1 MNVTLGQVVYS
12 RAGRDS
18 GRLFLVSALVD
29 ESYVLIVDGD
39 LRRIE
44 KPKKKK
50 IKHLKST
57 GYIFEPLK
65 EKFESGLRVSNSEIR
80 KALENIKQKIESAEN
95 IEEINSLGYKEV

>member
-1 MNVTLGQVVYS
+1 LNLTLGQVVYS

-18 GRLFLVSALVD
+18 GRLFLISALVD

-39 LRRIE
+39 LRRAE

-57 GYIFEPLK
+57 GYICESLK
-65 EKFESGLRVSNSEIR
+65 EKFESGLKVSNSEIR